1 MEEILY
7 ELKDH
12 SAGLNCGIWDYSASF
27 INKFGKSF
35 HIFLVFSLIH
45 NIFKI
50 IATMCECESHSGEV
64 YSRQHYMI
72 KFVCYLRQVDG
83 FLQVLLF
90 PPPIKLTAMI

>member
-35 HIFLVFSLIH
+35 HIL
-45 NIFKI
+45 
-50 IATMCECESHSGEV
+50 
-64 YSRQHYMI
+64 
-72 KFVCYLRQVDG
+72 
-83 FLQVLLF
+83 
-90 PPPIKLTAMI
+90 